1 MGNMKAAQKKKR
13 DALFLRGPVTF
24 GWIIENIPD
33 PTSRLILVAQ
43 GFMGMS
49 QPKATEV
56 TLTAKVWGCAG
67 IESHDQRSRVLKKI
81 DQRCQGY
88 WVERREG
95 RTAVLH
101 TDNKP
106 NEITPE

>member
-1 MGNMKAAQKKKR
+1 MGKMKVAQRKKR

-56 TLTAKVWGCAG
+56 TLTAKVWDCAG
-67 IESHDQRSRVLKKI
+67 IKSHDQRSRVLKKI

-106 NEITPE
+106 NEIEPE